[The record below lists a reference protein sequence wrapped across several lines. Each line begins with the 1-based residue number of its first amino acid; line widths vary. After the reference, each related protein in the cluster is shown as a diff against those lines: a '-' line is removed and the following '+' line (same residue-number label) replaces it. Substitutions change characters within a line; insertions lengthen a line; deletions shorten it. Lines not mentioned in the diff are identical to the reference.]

1 MKRWLLLLLLVAGCS
16 EPLKAG
22 TVIMTRVDPAHDE
35 PQYTMV
41 PTNES
46 CQPNN
51 VNVVSCVVSRASP
64 IGSTHYDDRCYIT
77 IAGHRDGEVVVEEYQ
92 QTCDRKFYDTKV
104 GDYWVRPGYN

>member
-1 MKRWLLLLLLVAGCS
+1 MRRLLLLLLLLAGCS

-46 CQPNN
+46 CRPTTPGAI
-51 VNVVSCVVSRASP
+51 SCVVSRASP
-64 IGSTHYDDRCYIT
+64 IGNIHYDERCYIAV
-77 IAGHRDGEVVVEEYQ
+77 AGHRGGELVVEEYQ
-92 QTCDRKFYDTKV
+92 QTCDEKFYDTKV